1 MASFLVGSF
10 YTTAA
15 GQVSCIV
22 RSMSDVSS
30 GSFAALRVR
39 EFRIL
44 WIGTIFSFLAFFM
57 AMIVQ
62 SVVAFE
68 IAGNNSS
75 VGLIVF
81 AQGLAM
87 VLLGPIG
94 GAFADRWPKRRVVVV
109 GQLLSA
115 GIFLWT
121 AAMLALDALTIFW
134 LTLSSLL
141 IGVSIAFLGPSRTG
155 MVVELV
161 PLTMRG
167 NAMAV
172 NNLANTASRVFGP
185 LVAGLLLA
193 WHYSGST
200 GTYLVMAFCYLVA
213 AASMAWLPRSQVR
226 PGARDRPILADVA
239 DGVGYVYGKRR
250 LRLLVGLFTLV
261 IFLGFPHVTILPGL
275 AENVFERDAAAVT
288 ELFFVSAAGALVA
301 SLWVTRFGDSS
312 HADVIYIGM
321 ALLFGFSLLGLAF
334 APGFRWAEL
343 AMFGIGAGSG
353 GFQSLN
359 GAVIARDTDP
369 AYIGRVMSLVMLAFG
384 GFGLMALPYGYLAD
398 WIGERSSLLIMGSLV
413 LLVTALF
420 SVLLTRER
428 ASRESPDPRS

>member
-81 AQGLAM
+81 AQGLSM

-109 GQLLSA
+109 GQFLSA

-161 PLTMRG
+161 PLSMRG

-193 WHYSGST
+193 CANHC
-200 GTYLVMAFCYLVA
+200 A
-213 AASMAWLPRSQVR
+213 
-226 PGARDRPILADVA
+226 
-239 DGVGYVYGKRR
+239 
-250 LRLLVGLFTLV
+250 
-261 IFLGFPHVTILPGL
+261 
-275 AENVFERDAAAVT
+275 N
-288 ELFFVSAAGALVA
+288 
-301 SLWVTRFGDSS
+301 
-312 HADVIYIGM
+312 
-321 ALLFGFSLLGLAF
+321 
-334 APGFRWAEL
+334 
-343 AMFGIGAGSG
+343 
-353 GFQSLN
+353 
-359 GAVIARDTDP
+359 
-369 AYIGRVMSLVMLAFG
+369 
-384 GFGLMALPYGYLAD
+384 
-398 WIGERSSLLIMGSLV
+398 
-413 LLVTALF
+413 
-420 SVLLTRER
+420 
-428 ASRESPDPRS
+428 